1 MWSRRTTVPAF
12 RRVGVLA
19 ALIAALAGAAI
30 ASGRARATQNTDP
43 AAAKVVVRQTVD
55 QVLAVLARKDLSI
68 EERRS
73 LIEDIAFE
81 RFDFPTMSRL
91 VLKRSWLRFS
101 PAQREQ
107 FVKEFREYLAASYGT
122 RIERYHQ
129 EKVDVTG
136 DRVEP
141 RGDVTV
147 MTRIKGGSADG
158 IEIDYRMRD
167 RDGTWKVIDVVIE
180 GVSLVQNFHS
190 QFADILSKGG
200 PEELLRRL
208 KERNTGPPPPA
219 AS

>member
-1 MWSRRTTVPAF
+1 MPFPANRRGGARIALLCTVAVAGLLSTPA
-12 RRVGVLA
+12 L
-19 ALIAALAGAAI
+19 
-30 ASGRARATQNTDP
+30 ATQNADP

-55 QVLAVLARKDLSI
+55 QVLNVLARKDLSI

-73 LIEDIAFE
+73 LIENIAFE
-81 RFDFPTMSRL
+81 RFDFPIMARL

-101 PAQREQ
+101 KEQRKE
-107 FVKEFREYLAASYGT
+107 FVKEFREYLATSYGN

-136 DRVEP
+136 DRLEP

-147 MTRIKGGSADG
+147 MTKIKGGPADG

-167 RDGTWKVIDVVIE
+167 RHGTWKVIDVVIE

-190 QFADILSKGG
+190 QFSDILSKGG

-208 KERNTGPPPPA
+208 KEQNAGAPPPA

>member
-1 MWSRRTTVPAF
+1 MYFRSMPLRANRRGPGLVALL
-12 RRVGVLA
+12 LA
-19 ALIAALAGAAI
+19 AAVAGFAV
-30 ASGRARATQNTDP
+30 GPARATQNADP

-73 LIEDIAFE
+73 LIEDIAFQ

-91 VLKRSWLRFS
+91 VLKRGWLRFN

-122 RIERYHQ
+122 RIERYQQ

-147 MTRIKGGSADG
+147 MTKIKGGSADG
-158 IEIDYRMRD
+158 IEIDYRMRN
-167 RDGTWKVIDVVIE
+167 REGSWKVIDVVIE

-208 KERNTGPPPPA
+208 KEHNAGPAPA